1 MEPVTDYARDQ
12 LDDELVDSSE
22 EEELRKEEDKE
33 KSES

>member
-1 MEPVTDYARDQ
+1 MEVVTEIARDQ

-22 EEELRKEEDKE
+22 EEELRKEEEKE